1 MAVVVRAGREEA
13 VMSLAA
19 MDRLLPPE
27 GVPLYF
33 RVAGVGVRT
42 AAQLTDILITGAV
55 AVALF
60 LLSVAFDLVTPF
72 TATAIGAMLFFVI
85 RIPYYAASELVWNG
99 QTLGKRLMKIKV
111 VSADGQALTTQSL
124 VVRNLMK
131 EAEIFLPGTMV
142 LTLTTDALVPSL
154 ISLTW
159 ILGVLAVPL
168 FNKRRQRLG
177 DIIAGTYVIHLPKP
191 VLLPDMSETNRPLT
205 ATQSSYQFLS
215 HQLEHYGAFELQTLE
230 GVLRSANRA
239 KGPAAYKQ
247 QKETLAAVFAQVRRK
262 IDYADP
268 VPDADHQAF
277 LEAFY
282 KAQRAFLEQR
292 QLFGDKRK
300 DKHHTAENG
309 DVQ

>member
-1 MAVVVRAGREEA
+1 MTQPA
-13 VMSLAA
+13 L
-19 MDRLLPPE
+19 DRLLPPE
-27 GVPLYF
+27 GAPLFF

-42 AAQLTDILITGAV
+42 AAQLTDLLITVAA

-60 LLSVAFDLVTPF
+60 LLVAAFDLVTPN
-72 TATAIGAMLFFVI
+72 TAMAIGAMLFFI
-85 RIPYYAASELVWNG
+85 TRIPYYAASELIWNG
-99 QTLGKRLMKIKV
+99 QTLGKRLLKIKV
-111 VSADGQALTTQSL
+111 VAADGQALTTQSL

-131 EAEIFLPGTMV
+131 EAEIFLPGTLV
-142 LTLTTDALVPSL
+142 LTLTTEAVVPSL
-154 ISLTW
+154 LSLAW
-159 ILGVLAVPL
+159 VLGVLAVPL

-191 VLLPDMSETNRPLT
+191 ILLQDMSNAMRPRTN
-205 ATQSSYQFLS
+205 AQSSYRFLS

-230 GVLRSANRA
+230 SVLRNANRA
-239 KGPAAYKQ
+239 SGPEVYRR
-247 QKETLAAVFAQVRRK
+247 QKETLAAIFAQVRRK

-268 VPDADHQAF
+268 VPEQDHQAF

-300 DKHHTAENG
+300 DKHHTLKNEDA
-309 DVQ
+309 

>member
-1 MAVVVRAGREEA
+1 MTQPA
-13 VMSLAA
+13 L
-19 MDRLLPPE
+19 DRLLPPE
-27 GVPLYF
+27 GVPLFF

-42 AAQLTDILITGAV
+42 AAQLTDLLITVAA

-60 LLSVAFDLVTPF
+60 LLVAAFDLVTPS
-72 TATAIGAMLFFVI
+72 TAMAIGAMLFFST
-85 RIPYYAASELVWNG
+85 RIPYYAASELIWNG
-99 QTLGKRLMKIKV
+99 QTLGKRLLKIKV
-111 VSADGQALTTQSL
+111 VAADGQALTTQSL

-131 EAEIFLPGTMV
+131 EAEIFLPGTLV
-142 LTLTTDALVPSL
+142 LTLTTEAVVPSL
-154 ISLTW
+154 LSLAW
-159 ILGVLAVPL
+159 VLGVLAVPL

-191 VLLPDMSETNRPLT
+191 ILLQDMSNAMRPRTN
-205 ATQSSYQFLS
+205 AQSSYRFLS

-230 GVLRSANRA
+230 SVLRNANRA
-239 KGPAAYKQ
+239 SGPEAYRR
-247 QKETLAAVFAQVRRK
+247 QKETLAAIFAQVRRK

-268 VPDADHQAF
+268 VPEQDHQAF

-300 DKHHTAENG
+300 DKHHTLKNEDA
-309 DVQ
+309 